1 MPLMP
6 RVSRYRREERR
17 YAMKDQ
23 PEEKLFS
30 MGQLLLITCV
40 FSVYAITLL
49 SLDPEWVLWA
59 GSMSLGSLYVPD
71 PPPRLFDDPRKA
83 LEIASDLFLV
93 GLLGLLCLV
102 GFMGEV
108 KFGWLSWLKA
118 RWAEWRSRSA
128 RGGETLGD
136 IRAEA
141 HFQEVDR
148 DPRR

>member
-1 MPLMP
+1 
-6 RVSRYRREERR
+6 
-17 YAMKDQ
+17 MKDQ
-23 PEEKLFS
+23 PEERLFS
-30 MGQLLLITCV
+30 MGQLLLITFV

-71 PPPRLFDDPRKA
+71 PSPRLFDDPRKVF
-83 LEIASDLFLV
+83 EIASDLFHLFLV

-128 RGGETLGD
+128 RGGEKLGE
-136 IRAEA
+136 IRAGA